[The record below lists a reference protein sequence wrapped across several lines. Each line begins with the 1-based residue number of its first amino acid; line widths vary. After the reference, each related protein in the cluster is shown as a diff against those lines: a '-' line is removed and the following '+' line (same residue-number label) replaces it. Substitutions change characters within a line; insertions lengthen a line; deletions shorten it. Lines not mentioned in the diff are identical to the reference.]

1 MRVARRRHRRRYHS
15 SLVGGTILAVA
26 VLAAGCSLLPAGD
39 QAGSGNGDADPAAEA
54 LPVRVA
60 AAERRDL
67 NADLRLSGTLEP
79 DRSAPLVSLTG
90 GRVAEVYVKEGEAVT
105 AGTVVIRLDAGELAA
120 HLNQAQASYDLAV
133 AGLEQA
139 RMQLEHAQQMYS
151 RTQAFMERGHATR
164 YDVEDAEHQLRLARH
179 QAEVVAPQQVEQ
191 ARAALDVLRRQFQET
206 RITAP
211 ISGTLARLDADVGTP
226 VGAGQPVGVVVDA
239 ARMRLVVPVSELHI
253 GRFQPGSTV
262 AVAVQAARVELTGQV
277 AFVPDLPAD
286 GQRSY
291 PVEVMVDNPDGILKA
306 GMTAEAVVPLE
317 RRQSVVA
324 VPVDAL
330 VDQGEETFVY
340 VVEGG
345 RALRRPVET
354 GILDGDQV
362 EIVSGLDPGETVVV
376 TGQDNLFDGARVRP
390 VGDGSR

>member
-1 MRVARRRHRRRYHS
+1 M
-15 SLVGGTILAVA
+15 
-26 VLAAGCSLLPAGD
+26 
-39 QAGSGNGDADPAAEA
+39 
-54 LPVRVA
+54 
-60 AAERRDL
+60 
-67 NADLRLSGTLEP
+67 
-79 DRSAPLVSLTG
+79 
-90 GRVAEVYVKEGEAVT
+90 EAVT

-211 ISGTLARLDADVGTP
+211 ISRHPGPAGRRRRHPGRRRPARGR
-226 VGAGQPVGVVVDA
+226 GRRRSQDA
-239 ARMRLVVPVSELHI
+239 A
-253 GRFQPGSTV
+253 GRARVRASHRPLPARVDGGGGGPGGP
-262 AVAVQAARVELTGQV
+262 VELTGQV

-390 VGDGSR
+390 VGDGTR